1 MYLKYSLEAIEMSKI
16 TEFHETNVV
25 KIAHE
30 CDVLVAGGGVAGIA
44 AALAA
49 ARSGAKVI
57 LLEKTYM
64 LGGLATAGIVTI
76 YLPLCDGMG
85 RQVSYGLSEELLRL
99 SIKHGAEV
107 TKQHLTGRYPD
118 EWLDRNDGVEER
130 ARGKRFE
137 VCFNAQLFAIDAEEL
152 LLSEGVKI
160 LYGTYAVGARKDGGK
175 ITHVITENK
184 SGRQAIEVK
193 SVVDATGD
201 ADICHLAGAKCELHK
216 KGNILAA
223 WYYHVAEGEY
233 NLNMLGFCDISDE
246 QRKSGA
252 NVKYLVD
259 RRFGGTDGD
268 ELSEMMQ
275 LSHKF
280 VMQDFLKKTEGKQ
293 NAYPVTVA
301 TIPQIRMT
309 RKLVGEYVLDE
320 SEVHTFKE
328 DSVGMVSDWRRRG
341 PVFEIPFGALYGK
354 EVKNLITAGR
364 CISVTD
370 AMWDI
375 TRVIPDCAVTGEAA
389 GVAAAMSDDFGAL
402 DVKVLQAELLR
413 RGVKLHESEIDNA

>member
-1 MYLKYSLEAIEMSKI
+1 MAKI
-16 TEFHETNVV
+16 KEFSETNVI
-25 KIAHE
+25 KTAYE

-85 RQVSYGLSEELLRL
+85 HQVSYGLSEELLRL

-107 TKQHLTGRYPD
+107 TKQHPTGRYPD
-118 EWLDRNDGVEER
+118 AWLDRDDSVAER
-130 ARGKRFE
+130 ANGNRFQA
-137 VCFNAQLFAIDAEEL
+137 CFNAQLFAIDAEEQ

-160 LYGTYAVGARKDGGK
+160 LYGTYAVNTRSEDGK

-223 WYYHVAEGEY
+223 WYYHVAESEY
-233 NLNMLGFCDISDE
+233 HLNMLGFCDISEE
-246 QRKSGA
+246 QRKAGA
-252 NVKYLVD
+252 KTKYLVE
-259 RRFGGTDGD
+259 RRFAGVEGE

-275 LSHKF
+275 LSHSF
-280 VMQDFLKKTEGKQ
+280 VKRDFLQKTEGKQ

-309 RKLVGEYVLDE
+309 RKLVGNYVLDE
-320 SEVHTFKE
+320 SEAHTYKE
-328 DSVGMVSDWRRRG
+328 DSVGMVSDWRKRG
-341 PVFEIPFGALYGK
+341 PVFEIPFGTLWGK

-389 GVAAAMSDDFGAL
+389 GVAAAMSDDFATL
-402 DVKVLQAELLR
+402 DVKELQAELVK
-413 RGVKLHESEIDNA
+413 RGVKLHESDVI